1 MSGTDPLQAVVSA
14 CDVRAHQ
21 AYWELIR
28 ILQDRPRKSPSNAG
42 RGQERGGCVILV
54 LGYNGASF
62 ETGQRPPTHAN
73 PMTLPAQDKK
83 RFRTIAHSLSPIVT
97 IAQKG
102 LAESVLKEIDRAL
115 EEHELIKLKIFA
127 ADRDARREIIAE
139 VCELSRAELV
149 QSIGNIAVLYRAAA
163 RPDPRLSNIL
173 RHKSH

>member
-1 MSGTDPLQAVVSA
+1 LSSGDPLQAVMSA

-21 AYWELIR
+21 AYWELLG

-42 RGQERGGCVILV
+42 RGQGRGGCVILV

-73 PMTLPAQDKK
+73 PMTLPAQEKK

-115 EEHELIKLKIFA
+115 EEHELIKVKIFA
-127 ADRDARREIIAE
+127 ADRDARKEIIAE
-139 VCELSRAELV
+139 VSELAAAELV
-149 QSIGNIAVLYRAAA
+149 QSIGNIAVLYRAANK
-163 RPDPRLSNIL
+163 PDPRLSNIL
-173 RHKSH
+173 RHKTH